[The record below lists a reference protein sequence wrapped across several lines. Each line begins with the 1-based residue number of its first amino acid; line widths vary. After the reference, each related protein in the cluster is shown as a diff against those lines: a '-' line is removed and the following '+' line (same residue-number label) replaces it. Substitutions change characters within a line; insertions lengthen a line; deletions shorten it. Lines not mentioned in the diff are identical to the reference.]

1 MAIPSSGPLSMTTIQ
16 TEFGGSNPIGLNEY
30 YAGGGLVPAGTS
42 GTYGAVPSSGPLG
55 IQNFYGTSN
64 VSGWYYF
71 IAPTSGTEVQLNGI
85 QPLSTGSLIGSLR
98 RLGNSQFVYVLNTTG
113 AVSFCTSP
121 SGGSGEYPIF
131 LGTMNDGNG
140 HAFANDTVPMFYKIE
155 TRGIARLSSNGS
167 LIQSVVHGVNLNS
180 DAFLG
185 GVSAS
190 TSQAYCVRSQLIDPE
205 TGANDQHWV
214 MLDFVNNTVV
224 SKYWR
229 QQSQDNF
236 WTAFR
241 EGLSLTDATWC
252 FQVNGWTGNPAGGA
266 IMQFNKTTGALNGS
280 NGYHLSGMNTPWGFV
295 SDPSGNMYMSSNAGK
310 ICKMNSTITSISWSK
325 QYSESGVTSS
335 DTYIAYYD
343 GFLYAVQDQRN
354 STGTLLMR
362 INPSNGDVVWS
373 VRINNSF
380 IQRVTG
386 ITVTANGIIVLGRTQ
401 DAPRNGAIFN
411 YPIAGGVFGSFNAGQ
426 LVLTSVTASA
436 SNVTVNITNPSY
448 PSFSTSTARGTVE
461 GYALNAN
468 TFPYSRS
475 TY

>member
-42 GTYGAVPSSGPLG
+42 GTYGAVPSSGAIG
-55 IQNFYGTSN
+55 IQSFYGTSN

-71 IAPTSGTEVQLNGI
+71 IPPTSGTEVSFYGI
-85 QPLSTGSLIGSLR
+85 QPLSNGSLVGTLR
-98 RLGNSQFVYVLNTTG
+98 RLGNSQFMYVLNTTG
-113 AVSFCTSP
+113 AVSFCTTP
-121 SGGSGEYPIF
+121 SGEYPMYI
-131 LGTMNDGNG
+131 GTMNDGNS
-140 HAFANDTVPMFYKIE
+140 HTFSNDTVPFYYQFD
-155 TRGIARLSSNGS
+155 TRGVARVATDGS
-167 LIQSVVHGVNLNS
+167 LIQPITWAVNMSSPLY
-180 DAFLG
+180 LG

-190 TSQAYCVRSQLIDPE
+190 TSQAYYTRSQLIDPE
-205 TGANDQHWV
+205 TGANDQYWV
-214 MLDFVNNTVV
+214 MLDFVNNTAV

-229 QQSQDNF
+229 QQGQDNY
-236 WTAFR
+236 WTAFL

-252 FQVNGWTGNPAGGA
+252 YQVNGWTGNPAGGA

-280 NGYHLSGMNTPWGFV
+280 NGYHLSGMNTPFGFV

-362 INPSNGDVVWS
+362 INPSDGSVVWS

-380 IQRVTG
+380 IQRVSG
-386 ITVTANGIIVLGRTQ
+386 ITVTANGVIVLGRNN
-401 DAPRNGAIFN
+401 ASPRYGAIFN

-448 PSFSTSTARGTVE
+448 PSFTTTTARGTTN
-461 GYALNAN
+461 GNALSA
-468 TFPYSRS
+468 TSLPYSRS